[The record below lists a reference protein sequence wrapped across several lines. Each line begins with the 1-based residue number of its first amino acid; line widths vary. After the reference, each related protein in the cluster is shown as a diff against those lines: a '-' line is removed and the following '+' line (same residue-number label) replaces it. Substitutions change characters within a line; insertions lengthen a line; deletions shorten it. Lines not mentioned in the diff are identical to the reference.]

1 MCKYELSQE
10 EWTAVMSSNPSYFRG
25 VNVHLESAKW
35 DEIQNLISRL
45 NEMTGH
51 KYRLPTEAEWEFA
64 ARGGNL
70 SCDYR
75 YSGSNNPDEVA
86 WYAADSLEQMQPVGK
101 KKPNELG
108 LYDMSGNA
116 FEWCNDWYG
125 PYGEEHQIDPKG
137 PERGTYHVLRGG
149 SWKQSSNGLRVSFR
163 THIPTTH
170 LNKCGFRLAEEV
182 EKETV
187 ITTVSNKDN
196 GIKQFYNL
204 QGLLLAKKPQ
214 KGTYICKE
222 WDREKQNW
230 VIRKITAK

>member
-1 MCKYELSQE
+1 
-10 EWTAVMSSNPSYFRG
+10 MSSTPSYFRG

-125 PYGEEHQIDPKG
+125 PYGEEHQIDP
-137 PERGTYHVLRGG
+137 RDLNVA
-149 SWKQSSNGLRVSFR
+149 
-163 THIPTTH
+163 PTT
-170 LNKCGFRLAEEV
+170 CYGEEV
-182 EKETV
+182 GNRALMDYGFPFEHISPPPISTNV
-187 ITTVSNKDN
+187 VSVW
-196 GIKQFYNL
+196 Q
-204 QGLLLAKKPQ
+204 KK
-214 KGTYICKE
+214 
-222 WDREKQNW
+222 
-230 VIRKITAK
+230 